1 MKLNEDKLAI
11 ISVQGSVDHPGLRN
25 GGYRVGYDGYGRITM
40 GTGGITY
47 NYKIGDSC
55 MGIEGD
61 HVEPGV
67 SLANS
72 NGSQNNALIAYACVG
87 NIAKIV
93 SGDAKG
99 KCGFV
104 TGKHGGVDHVM
115 VYFDE
120 ETLDQMTTDDK
131 VLIKAQG
138 LGLKLVDH
146 SDIQVM
152 NIDPNL
158 LKLMGIKE
166 NGDGI
171 EVPVVTCVPACLMG
185 SGLGEATI
193 MMGDYD
199 IMTQDKDMNAQY
211 GINELRFGDLV
222 AVLDHD
228 NHNGPHYRK
237 DAISIGVVVHS
248 DSFTSGHGP
257 GLTIVLSSK
266 TNNIK
271 PIIDKNAN
279 IATYLLK

>member
-1 MKLNEDKLAI
+1 MKLNTENLAM
-11 ISVQGSVDHPGLRN
+11 ISVQGKVDHPGLRAA
-25 GGYRVGYDGYGRITM
+25 GYRVGYDGYGRITM

-61 HVEPGV
+61 HIEPGV
-67 SLANS
+67 SLANPTS
-72 NGSQNNALIAYACVG
+72 TENSALMAYACVG
-87 NIAKIV
+87 NCAKII

-99 KCGFV
+99 KTGFV

-115 VYFDE
+115 IYFDE
-120 ETLDQMTTDDK
+120 ETLEQMTTDDK

-146 SDIQVM
+146 RNIQVM
-152 NIDPNL
+152 NIDPTL
-158 LKLMGIKE
+158 LERMGIGE
-166 NGDGI
+166 CAEGI

-185 SGLGEATI
+185 SGLGEANM

-199 IMTQDKDMNAQY
+199 IMTQDKEANERY
-211 GINELRFGDLV
+211 GIHNLRFGDIV

-228 NHNGPHYRK
+228 NQNGPHYRK
-237 DAISIGVVVHS
+237 GAISIGVVVHS

-257 GLTIVLSSK
+257 GLTIFLSSK
-266 TNNIK
+266 TSDIK
-271 PIIDKNAN
+271 PKIDKDAN
-279 IATYLLK
+279 IATYLL